1 MTKIAVIG
9 GSGFIGTE
17 LIDQL
22 KHSYEIQNLDK
33 RESTS
38 DIVTDIVDVRDKKSL
53 NSLNSDTDL
62 VILLAAEHTDNVSPV
77 SLYYDVNVSGT
88 KNVLEVMEKKG
99 IKNILFTSTVAIYG
113 LNKEN
118 PTENNPADP
127 FNDYGKSKWE
137 AEKLLRTWYEND
149 PEQKAL
155 YILRPTVVFGEKN
168 RGNVFNLLKQIKSG
182 KFMMIGSG
190 NNKKSMSY
198 IENIVAFIKF
208 LIDQNLSG
216 YQVYNYADTP
226 DLTTMEL
233 VNIIFDKINVSKKP
247 KNIPYAIGYLGG
259 LAFDICAWITG
270 KKFSVSRVR
279 IQKFCATT
287 QFSAEK
293 VKSTGFIAP
302 YSLKEGLQKTIDTV

>member
-1 MTKIAVIG
+1 V
-9 GSGFIGTE
+9 
-17 LIDQL
+17 
-22 KHSYEIQNLDK
+22 
-33 RESTS
+33 
-38 DIVTDIVDVRDKKSL
+38 IVDVRDKNSL
-53 NSLNSDTDL
+53 NSLDNDTDL

-77 SLYYDVNVSGT
+77 SLYYDVNASGA
-88 KNVLEVMEKKG
+88 KNVLEVMEEKG

-118 PTENNPADP
+118 PAENNPADP

-137 AEKLLRTWYEND
+137 AEKLLRAWYEND
-149 PEQKAL
+149 PQQKSL

-208 LIDQNLSG
+208 LIDQQPVG

-226 DLTTMEL
+226 DLTTTEL
-233 VNIIFDKINVSKKP
+233 VNIIFDKINMSKKP
-247 KNIPYAIGYLGG
+247 KNIPYTIGYLGG

-293 VKSTGFIAP
+293 VKKTGFIPP
-302 YSLKEGLQKTIDTV
+302 YSLKEGLQKTIETV